1 MRTFPPES
9 RAERS
14 FSKSFSPRESCPER
28 LLAHVTSRNLR
39 KNGYAG
45 GPERQFAHVTSRN
58 MRELAH
64 SATIARREAG
74 EKVALRTRF
83 HQKQAPREAGEK
95 IISTQVSASPG
106 RAKKEPSHT
115 FLTSHHPARP
125 APPRTTPP
133 HHRPIPPHPT
143 HTTPPHP
150 TPHTTHHVLAHR
162 PPMAIVTG
170 THRHH
175 DGDPS
180 PS

>member
-1 MRTFPPES
+1 MPRAPSRTRYQSKPAQKWLRGRPRAPVRTRYQPKHARIGPFGHHC
-9 RAERS
+9 AERS
-14 FSKSFSPRESCPER
+14 RRKSCSPHTFPLETGAER
-28 LLAHVTSRNLR
+28 SWR
-39 KNGYAG
+39 
-45 GPERQFAHVTSRN
+45 
-58 MRELAH
+58 
-64 SATIARREAG
+64 
-74 EKVALRTRF
+74 
-83 HQKQAPREAGEK
+83 K

-150 TPHTTHHVLAHR
+150 TPHTTHHVLAHW
-162 PPMAIVTG
+162 PPMAILTG